1 MFNLDIIIPVYNE
14 GENILSVVSH
24 IKKNVETKYQIL
36 ICYDNEDDN
45 LFEYK
50 EEIFRIYNDIVLVKN
65 KYIGA
70 CGAIKTG
77 LLYSTTDVKIVYPCD
92 DLINGRIIDD
102 MYKKFLEGNEIVAP
116 SRFMKGGSMKNCP
129 LIKEILVR
137 FSSYTLFMLSSIP
150 IEDASNGFRLFSK
163 KIIDTFE
170 IESNLGFAYSLE
182 LLVKTERAGY
192 KICQIPSQWIER
204 TVGSSKFKIL
214 MWLPQYLKWYF
225 YGLRTSWF
233 FKKKLIKNF

>member
-24 IKKNVETKYQIL
+24 IKKNVKTKYQIL
-36 ICYDNEDDN
+36 ICYDNDDDN
-45 LFEYK
+45 LFEYREK
-50 EEIFRIYNDIVLVKN
+50 IFGIYNDIVLVKN

-77 LLYSTTDVKIVYPCD
+77 LLHSTTDVKIVYPCD
-92 DLINGRIIDD
+92 DLINGCIIDE

-129 LIKEILVR
+129 IIKEILVR
-137 FSSYTLFMLSSIP
+137 FSSYTLFVLSSIP

-163 KIIDTFE
+163 KIVDTFE

-192 KICQIPSQWIER
+192 KICQIPSQWNER
-204 TVGSSKFKIL
+204 TVGSSKFKIFV
-214 MWLPQYLKWYF
+214 WLPQYLKWYF
-225 YGLRTSWF
+225 YGLQTSWL
-233 FKKKLIKNF
+233 FKKK

>member
-24 IKKNVETKYQIL
+24 IKKNVKTKYQIL
-36 ICYDNEDDN
+36 ICYDNDDDN
-45 LFEYK
+45 LFEYREK
-50 EEIFRIYNDIVLVKN
+50 IFGIYNDIVLVKN

-77 LLYSTTDVKIVYPCD
+77 LLHSTTDVKIVYPCD
-92 DLINGRIIDD
+92 DLINGCIIDG

-129 LIKEILVR
+129 IIKEILVR
-137 FSSYTLFMLSSIP
+137 FSSYTLFVLSSIP

-192 KICQIPSQWIER
+192 KICQIPSQWNER
-204 TVGSSKFKIL
+204 TVGSSKFKIFV
-214 MWLPQYLKWYF
+214 WLPQYLKWYF
-225 YGLRTSWF
+225 YGLQTSWL
-233 FKKKLIKNF
+233 FKKK

>member
-77 LLYSTTDVKIVYPCD
+77 LLHSTTDVKIVYPCD
-92 DLINGRIIDD
+92 DLINGHIIDD

-137 FSSYTLFMLSSIP
+137 FSSYTLFTLSSIP

-204 TVGSSKFKIL
+204 TVGSSKFKIF

-225 YGLRTSWF
+225 YGLQTSWF
-233 FKKKLIKNF
+233 FKKK

>member
-14 GENILSVVSH
+14 GENILSVVNH
-24 IKKNVETKYQIL
+24 IKKNVKTKYQIL
-36 ICYDNEDDN
+36 ICYDNDNDN
-45 LFEYK
+45 LFEYRD
-50 EEIFRIYNDIVLVKN
+50 EIFGIYNDIVLVKN

-77 LLYSTTDVKIVYPCD
+77 LLHSTTGVKIVYPCD
-92 DLINGRIIDD
+92 DLINGCIIDE

-129 LIKEILVR
+129 IIKEILVR
-137 FSSYTLFMLSSIP
+137 FSSYTLFVLSSIP

-163 KIIDTFE
+163 KIVDTFE

-192 KICQIPSQWIER
+192 KICQIPSQWNER
-204 TVGSSKFKIL
+204 TVGSSKFKIFV
-214 MWLPQYLKWYF
+214 WLPQYLKWYF
-225 YGLRTSWF
+225 YGLQTSWL
-233 FKKKLIKNF
+233 FKKK

>member
-1 MFNLDIIIPVYNE
+1 MYNLDIIIPVYNE

-24 IKKNVETKYQIL
+24 IKKNVKTKYQIL
-36 ICYDNEDDN
+36 ICYDNENDN
-45 LFEYK
+45 LFEYR
-50 EEIFRIYNDIVLVKN
+50 EEIFGICNDIVLVKN

-77 LLYSTTDVKIVYPCD
+77 LLHSTTDVKIVYPCD
-92 DLINGRIIDD
+92 DLINGCIIDE

-129 LIKEILVR
+129 IIKEILVR
-137 FSSYTLFMLSSIP
+137 FSSYTLFVLSSIP

-204 TVGSSKFKIL
+204 TVGSSKFKIFV
-214 MWLPQYLKWYF
+214 WLPQYLKWYF
-225 YGLRTSWF
+225 YGLQTSWL
-233 FKKKLIKNF
+233 FKKK

>member
-1 MFNLDIIIPVYNE
+1 MYNLDIIIPVYNE

-24 IKKNVETKYQIL
+24 IKKNVKTKYQIL
-36 ICYDNEDDN
+36 ICYDNENDN
-45 LFEYK
+45 LFEYR
-50 EEIFRIYNDIVLVKN
+50 EEIFGICNDIVLVKN

-92 DLINGRIIDD
+92 DLINGCIIDE

-129 LIKEILVR
+129 IIKEILVR
-137 FSSYTLFMLSSIP
+137 FSSYTLFVLSSIP

-192 KICQIPSQWIER
+192 KICQIPSQWNER
-204 TVGSSKFKIL
+204 TVGSSKFKIFV
-214 MWLPQYLKWYF
+214 WLPQYLKWYF
-225 YGLRTSWF
+225 YGLQTSWL
-233 FKKKLIKNF
+233 FKKK

>member
-1 MFNLDIIIPVYNE
+1 MYNLDIIIPVYNE

-24 IKKNVETKYQIL
+24 IKKNVKTKYQIL
-36 ICYDNEDDN
+36 ICYDNENDN
-45 LFEYK
+45 LFEYR
-50 EEIFRIYNDIVLVKN
+50 EEIFGICNDIVLVKN

-77 LLYSTTDVKIVYPCD
+77 LLHSTTDVKIVYPCD
-92 DLINGRIIDD
+92 DLINGCIIDE

-129 LIKEILVR
+129 IIKEILVR
-137 FSSYTLFMLSSIP
+137 FSSYTLFVLSSIP

-192 KICQIPSQWIER
+192 KICQIPSQWNER
-204 TVGSSKFKIL
+204 TVGSSKFKIFV
-214 MWLPQYLKWYF
+214 WLPQYLKWYF
-225 YGLRTSWF
+225 YGLQTSWL
-233 FKKKLIKNF
+233 FKKK

>member
-14 GENILSVVSH
+14 GENILSVVNH
-24 IKKNVETKYQIL
+24 LKKNVKTKYQIL
-36 ICYDNEDDN
+36 ICYDNDNDN
-45 LFEYK
+45 LFEYRD
-50 EEIFRIYNDIVLVKN
+50 EIFRIYNDIVLVKN

-77 LLYSTTDVKIVYPCD
+77 LLHSATDVKIVYPCD
-92 DLINGRIIDD
+92 DLINGCIIDE

-129 LIKEILVR
+129 IIKEILVR
-137 FSSYTLFMLSSIP
+137 FSSYTLFVLSSIP

-163 KIIDTFE
+163 KITDTFE

-192 KICQIPSQWIER
+192 KICQIPSKWNER

-225 YGLRTSWF
+225 YGLQTSWL
-233 FKKKLIKNF
+233 FKKK

>member
-1 MFNLDIIIPVYNE
+1 MFNIDIIIPVYNE

-24 IKKNVETKYQIL
+24 IKKNVKTKYQIL
-36 ICYDNEDDN
+36 ICYDNDNDN
-45 LFEYK
+45 LFEYRD
-50 EEIFRIYNDIVLVKN
+50 EIFGIYNDIVLVKN

-77 LLYSTTDVKIVYPCD
+77 LLHSTTDVKIVYPCD
-92 DLINGRIIDD
+92 DLINGCIIDE

-129 LIKEILVR
+129 IIKEILVR
-137 FSSYTLFMLSSIP
+137 FSSYTLFVLSSIP

-163 KIIDTFE
+163 KITDTFE

-192 KICQIPSQWIER
+192 KICQIPSQWNER

-225 YGLRTSWF
+225 YGLQTSWL
-233 FKKKLIKNF
+233 FKKK

>member
-14 GENILSVVSH
+14 GENILSVVNH
-24 IKKNVETKYQIL
+24 IKKNVKTKYQIL
-36 ICYDNEDDN
+36 ICYDNDNDN
-45 LFEYK
+45 LFEYRD
-50 EEIFRIYNDIVLVKN
+50 EIFGIYNDIVLVKN

-77 LLYSTTDVKIVYPCD
+77 LLHSTTDVKIVYPCD
-92 DLINGRIIDD
+92 DLINGCIIDE

-129 LIKEILVR
+129 IIKEILVR
-137 FSSYTLFMLSSIP
+137 FSSYTLFVLSSIP

-163 KIIDTFE
+163 KITDTFE

-192 KICQIPSQWIER
+192 KICQIPSQWNER

-225 YGLRTSWF
+225 YGLQTSWL
-233 FKKKLIKNF
+233 FKKK